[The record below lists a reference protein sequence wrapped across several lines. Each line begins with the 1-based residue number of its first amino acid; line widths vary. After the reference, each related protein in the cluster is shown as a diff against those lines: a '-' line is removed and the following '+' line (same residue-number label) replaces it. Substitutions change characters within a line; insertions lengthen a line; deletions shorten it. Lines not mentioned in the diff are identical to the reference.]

1 MLFFD
6 GKWVHFIGA
15 GGVGVNA
22 LALFILDMGGRVSG
36 SDIAFNERMSKL
48 SAKGASVWQ
57 GEIVEN
63 MRDADIVVFSSA
75 IKDDNKELKYAK
87 ESGIKVFERGE
98 FLGKIATCF
107 KKVVGIAGT
116 HGKSTTT
123 SMLTHVLKM
132 ADKNFVSFIGG
143 ESVEFANYVNN
154 NCDRHNLANCIFV
167 GEACEYH
174 QSLLHIKG
182 DISLVTNTDLDHP
195 DCYKSVDEIKR
206 VYDKFLS
213 SSKTPL
219 TIDDCCKVLDVKRDG
234 KDHFI
239 KGQKL
244 RLIDD
249 CVYNRQ
255 DAICAIA
262 IATLLGVDTLKA
274 VEDMASYRGIK
285 RRFERAKDIDG
296 IPCFFDFA
304 HHPSEIESLLSRDF
318 DKVLLIF
325 QPHTYSRTKAYFD
338 DFVRALSNDKIKTL
352 VLTQTYA
359 AREKES
365 DGYTSDMLFDAIFD
379 KYPQKDVYL
388 IKSAQKTLNFVKTY
402 AKFHNIILFVG
413 AGDIYDLKSQL

>member
-36 SDIAFNERMSKL
+36 SDVALNERMSNL

-75 IKDDNKELKYAK
+75 IKDDNKELTYAK
-87 ESGIKVFERGE
+87 ENGIKVFERGE

-107 KKVVGIAGT
+107 GKVVGIAGT

-123 SMLTHVLKM
+123 SMLTHVLNK

-154 NCDRHNLANCIFV
+154 NCDKRSIADCIFV

-195 DCYKSVDEIKR
+195 DCYKSEDDIKR

-219 TIDDCCKVLDVKRDG
+219 TTDDCCKMLDVKRDG
-234 KDHFI
+234 KDLFI
-239 KGQKL
+239 KGHKL
-244 RLIDD
+244 SLLDD
-249 CVYNRQ
+249 SAYNRQ
-255 DAICAIA
+255 DALCAIA
-262 IATLLGVDTLKA
+262 IATLLGVDTVKA
-274 VEDMASYRGIK
+274 VEYMASYLGIK

-296 IPCFFDFA
+296 VPCYFDFA

-318 DKVLLIF
+318 DSVMLIF

-338 DFVRALSNDKIKTL
+338 DFVRVLSTDKIKT
-352 VLTQTYA
+352 VVITKTYA
-359 AREKES
+359 AREQES
-365 DGYTSDMLFDAIFD
+365 DGYTSDRLFDAIFD
-379 KYPQKDVYL
+379 KYSKRTVYL
-388 IKSAQKTLNFVKTY
+388 AQNAQKTLEFVKIH
-402 AKFHNIILFVG
+402 AKSHDIILFVG
-413 AGDIYDLKSQL
+413 AGDIYDLKKQL